1 MMRKPYTQR
10 QRADW
15 WLRNPAYRRY
25 MLREATA
32 LPLLFYTLLLMS
44 GLYQFTRGEAAFLG
58 WLELLR
64 SPWLLALHGLALA
77 AALFHAFTWIALVPK
92 ILVIDTDRLRVSP
105 TAVKR
110 AHQVGAVVCNIGLLL
125 LAILLLR
132 AAGGY

>member
-1 MMRKPYTQR
+1 MRKPYVQR

-15 WLRNPAYRRY
+15 WLRNPVFRRY

-32 LPLLFYTLLLMS
+32 PPLFLYTLLLMS
-44 GLYQFTRGEAAFLG
+44 GLYQFTRGEAAFLD

-77 AALFHAFTWIALVPK
+77 AALLHAVTWIALVPK

-105 TAVKR
+105 ATVKR
-110 AHQVGAVVCNIGLLL
+110 VHQVGAVACNLGLLL
-125 LAILLLR
+125 LVVILLR
-132 AAGGY
+132 TAGGN

>member
-1 MMRKPYTQR
+1 MRKPYIQR

-15 WLRNPAYRRY
+15 WLRNPGYRRY

-32 LPLLFYTLLLMS
+32 LPLFLYTLLLIS

-64 SPWLLALHGLALA
+64 SPWLLALHALALA
-77 AALFHAFTWIALVPK
+77 AALFHAVTWIALVPK

-110 AHQVGAVVCNIGLLL
+110 AHQVGAVVCNVGLLL
-125 LAILLLR
+125 LAVVLLST
-132 AAGGY
+132 AGGK

>member
-1 MMRKPYTQR
+1 MRKPYVQR

-32 LPLLFYTLLLMS
+32 LPLLLYALLLMS
-44 GLYQFTRGEAAFLG
+44 GLYQFTRGEAAFLA
-58 WLELLR
+58 WLALLR

-77 AALFHAFTWIALVPK
+77 AALYHAVTWIALVPK
-92 ILVIDTDRLRVSP
+92 ILVIDSDRLRVSP
-105 TAVKR
+105 ATVQR
-110 AHQVGAVVCNIGLLL
+110 VHQLGAVTCNAGLLV
-125 LAILLLR
+125 LALLLLR

>member
-1 MMRKPYTQR
+1 MRKPYVQR

-64 SPWLLALHGLALA
+64 NPWLLALHGVALA
-77 AALFHAFTWIALVPK
+77 AALFHAVTWIALVPK

-105 TAVKR
+105 TVVKR
-110 AHQVGAVVCNIGLLL
+110 LHQVGAVVCNVGLLL
-125 LAILLLR
+125 LVLLLV
-132 AAGGY
+132 GGGR

>member
-1 MMRKPYTQR
+1 MHKPYIQR

-32 LPLLFYTLLLMS
+32 LPLFLYTLLLMS
-44 GLYQFTRGEAAFLG
+44 GLFQFTRGEAAFLQ
-58 WLELLR
+58 WLEMLR

-77 AALFHAFTWIALVPK
+77 AALFHAVTWIALVPK

-105 TAVKR
+105 AAVKL
-110 AHQVGAVVCNIGLLL
+110 AHQVGAVVCNAGLLL
-125 LAILLLR
+125 LAVLLLR
-132 AAGGY
+132 AAAGN

>member
-1 MMRKPYTQR
+1 MRKPYVQR

-15 WLRNPAYRRY
+15 WLRNPGYRRY

-32 LPLLFYTLLLMS
+32 LPLFLYTLLLMS
-44 GLYQFTRGEAAFLG
+44 GLYQFTRGEAAFLA

-77 AALFHAFTWIALVPK
+77 AALFHAVTWIALVPK

-105 TAVKR
+105 AAVKL
-110 AHQVGAVVCNIGLLL
+110 AHQVAAVVCNIGVLL
-125 LAILLLR
+125 LAVLLLR
-132 AAGGY
+132 AGGGS

>member
-1 MMRKPYTQR
+1 MRKPHVQR

-32 LPLLFYTLLLMS
+32 LPLFLYTLLLMS
-44 GLYQFTRGEAAFLG
+44 GLYQFTRGEAAFLA

-77 AALFHAFTWIALVPK
+77 AALFHAVTWIALVPK
-92 ILVIDTDRLRVSP
+92 ILVIDNDRLRVGP
-105 TAVKR
+105 AAVKR
-110 AHQVGAVVCNIGLLL
+110 AHQLGAVACNIGLLL
-125 LAILLLR
+125 LVVVLLSTV
-132 AAGGY
+132 GGT